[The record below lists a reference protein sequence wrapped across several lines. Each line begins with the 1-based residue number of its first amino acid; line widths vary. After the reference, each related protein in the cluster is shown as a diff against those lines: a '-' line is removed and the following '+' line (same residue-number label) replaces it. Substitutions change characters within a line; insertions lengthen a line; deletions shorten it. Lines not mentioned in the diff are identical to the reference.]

1 MRSVKTVPC
10 RTQEWD
16 FCYTP
21 YSVSQGSFDC
31 HCYNGFS
38 GVGLTNCTSNAM
50 VSHIMFPNNHLILTL
65 VAICFSFY
73 F

>member
-1 MRSVKTVPC
+1 MFLTLDINECLNNTCHEYANCTDSH
-10 RTQEWD
+10 
-16 FCYTP
+16 
-21 YSVSQGSFDC
+21 GSFDC
-31 HCYNGFS
+31 DCYDGFS
-38 GVGLTNCTSNAM
+38 GDGLTNCTSKTM